1 MATKNYGLD
10 KKQIA
15 LCEAMVTKYPKPI
28 RTNNVVSSAATL
40 VSFYN
45 SNDENNRKYYEYMNP
60 ERMVSLL
67 WQITKMNGEKDDVK
81 ESAVRLLNKIMVKI
95 VVN

>member
-1 MATKNYGLD
+1 ML
-10 KKQIA
+10 
-15 LCEAMVTKYPKPI
+15 TKYPKPI
-28 RTNNVVSSAATL
+28 KTNNVVSSAATL

-45 SNDENNRKYYEYMNP
+45 SIDENNRKYYEYMNP

-67 WQITKMNGEKDDVK
+67 WQITKMNSEKEDVK
-81 ESAVRLLNKIMVKI
+81 ESAVRLINKIMVKI

>member
-1 MATKNYGLD
+1 MAAKTYGLD

-15 LCEAMVTKYPKPI
+15 LCDAMIAQYPKGI
-28 RTNNVVSSAATL
+28 RTNNVVSSASTL

-45 SNDENNRKYYEYMNP
+45 SKDERNKQFYEYMNP

-67 WQITKMNGEKDDVK
+67 WQVVKINNEKEDVK
-81 ESAVRLLNKIMVKI
+81 EAAVRMLNKLLQNI

>member
-1 MATKNYGLD
+1 
-10 KKQIA
+10 
-15 LCEAMVTKYPKPI
+15 
-28 RTNNVVSSAATL
+28 
-40 VSFYN
+40 
-45 SNDENNRKYYEYMNP
+45 MNP

-67 WQITKMNGEKDDVK
+67 WQITKMNSEKEDVK